1 VAILIDIILSAGRSA
16 VELSL
21 FVLLPVMVI
30 MLSLMR
36 LLEARGALDWLVP
49 RVTPILRP
57 AGLNGL
63 GIFALLQ
70 VSFVSF
76 AAPVATLTM
85 MDQRGASSRH
95 IAATLAMVMA
105 MAQANVS
112 IPMSAMGLHFGA
124 VIAWSLAGGLIAS
137 ASTYYIFGRKL
148 DANEQ
153 PAIDQSIPHPV
164 ADNAKSVLDVI
175 NRAGAES
182 FKISVG
188 ALPMLILSLVA
199 ITMLRSLGVIDVLTQ
214 GLAPVMNA
222 LHLDTGL
229 ILPAITKYLAG
240 GTAMMG
246 IMNEM
251 IKHGTATAA
260 LLNQSAGFLV
270 HPLDI
275 PGVAVLISAGKRVSA
290 VWRPAVLGALI
301 GIIFR
306 TIAHMLFA

>member
-1 VAILIDIILSAGRSA
+1 MEILIEVILRAGRSA

-36 LLEARGALDWLVP
+36 LLEARGVLDWLVP
-49 RVTPILRP
+49 RIAPFFKP

-70 VSFVSF
+70 VGFVSF
-76 AAPVATLTM
+76 AAPVATLSM

-95 IAATLAMVMA
+95 IAATLALVMA

-112 IPMSAMGLHFGA
+112 IPMSAMGLRFGSMIIFA
-124 VIAWSLAGGLIAS
+124 IIGGLIAS

-148 DANEQ
+148 DKHEQ
-153 PAIDQSIPHPV
+153 AIDQSVPHPV

-182 FKISVG
+182 FKIAVG

-199 ITMLRSLGVIDVLTQ
+199 VTILRSIGAIDVLTRV
-214 GLAPVMNA
+214 LTPLMNFI
-222 LHLDTGL
+222 HLDSAL
-229 ILPAITKYLAG
+229 ILPVITKYLAG

-246 IMNEM
+246 VMNEM
-251 IKHGTATAA
+251 LKQGTMTVS
-260 LLNQSAGFLV
+260 LLNQSSGFLV

-275 PGVAVLISAGKRVSA
+275 PGVAVLISAGRRVSA
-290 VWRPAVLGALI
+290 VWLPAVLGACV
-301 GIIFR
+301 GILFR
-306 TIAHMLFA
+306 TVIHILLN

>member
-1 VAILIDIILSAGRSA
+1 
-16 VELSL
+16 
-21 FVLLPVMVI
+21 MVI
-30 MLSLMR
+30 MLSFMR
-36 LLEARGALDWLVP
+36 ILEARGVLDWLVP
-49 RVTPILRP
+49 KVAPLLRP

-70 VSFVSF
+70 ISFVSF

-112 IPMSAMGLHFGA
+112 IPMSAMGLHFGE
-124 VIAWSLAGGLIAS
+124 VIVWSLLGGLVAS

-148 DANEQ
+148 NAEEQ
-153 PAIDQSIPHPV
+153 PTIDQSIPHPV
-164 ADNAKSVLDVI
+164 ADTAKSVLDVI
-175 NRAGAES
+175 NSAGAES
-182 FKISVG
+182 FRIAVG

-199 ITMLRSLGVIDVLTQ
+199 ITLLRSLGAIDALTH
-214 GLAPVMNA
+214 GLAPIMKA
-222 LHLDTGL
+222 LHLDTAM
-229 ILPAITKYLAG
+229 ILPVITKYLAG

-246 IMNEM
+246 VMNEM
-251 IKHGTATAA
+251 IKQGTANAA
-260 LLNQSAGFLV
+260 LLNHSAGLLV

-290 VWRPAVLGALI
+290 VWRPAILGAVA
-301 GIIFR
+301 GIVFR
-306 TIAHMLFA
+306 TVAHMLIA

>member
-1 VAILIDIILSAGRSA
+1 
-16 VELSL
+16 
-21 FVLLPVMVI
+21 MVI
-30 MLSLMR
+30 MLSFMR
-36 LLEARGALDWLVP
+36 ILEARGVLDWFVP
-49 RVTPILRP
+49 RVAPMLRP

-70 VSFVSF
+70 ISFVSF

-112 IPMSAMGLHFGA
+112 IPMSAMGLHFGT
-124 VIAWSLAGGLIAS
+124 VIAWSLVGGLIAS

-148 DANEQ
+148 DSSEQ
-153 PAIDQSIPHPV
+153 PTIDQSIPHPV

-175 NRAGAES
+175 NSAGAES
-182 FKISVG
+182 FKIAVG

-199 ITMLRSLGVIDVLTQ
+199 ITLLRSLGVIDALTR
-214 GLAPVMNA
+214 GLAPIMAA
-222 LHLDTGL
+222 LHMDTVL
-229 ILPAITKYLAG
+229 ILPVITKYLAG

-251 IKHGTATAA
+251 IKHGTASAA

-290 VWRPAVLGALI
+290 VWRPAVLGALV

-306 TIAHMLFA
+306 TIAHILFA

>member
-1 VAILIDIILSAGRSA
+1 VTILIDLILSAGRSA

-30 MLSLMR
+30 MLSFMR
-36 LLEARGALDWLVP
+36 LLEARGALDWFVP
-49 RVTPILRP
+49 RVAPLLRP

-70 VSFVSF
+70 ISFVSF

-112 IPMSAMGLHFGA
+112 IPMSAMGLQFGT
-124 VIAWSLAGGLIAS
+124 VIVWSLVGGLVAS
-137 ASTYYIFGRKL
+137 AATYYIFGRHL
-148 DANEQ
+148 DAREQ
-153 PAIDQSIPHPV
+153 QALDQSIPHPV

-175 NRAGAES
+175 NHAGAES
-182 FKISVG
+182 FRIAVG

-199 ITMLRSLGVIDVLTQ
+199 ITVLRSLGAITAMTQ
-214 GLAPVMNA
+214 ALAPIMNA
-222 LHLDTGL
+222 LHIDTVL
-229 ILPAITKYLAG
+229 ILPVITKYLAG

-246 IMNEM
+246 VMNEM

-260 LLNQSAGFLV
+260 MLNQSAGFLV

-290 VWRPAVLGALI
+290 VWRPAVLGALA
-301 GIIFR
+301 GIAVR
-306 TIAHMLFA
+306 TIAHILLA

>member
-1 VAILIDIILSAGRSA
+1 VTILIDLILSAGRSA

-21 FVLLPVMVI
+21 FILLPVMVI

-36 LLEARGALDWLVP
+36 LLEARGVLDWVVP
-49 RVTPILRP
+49 RITPFLRP

-70 VSFVSF
+70 ISFVSF

-112 IPMSAMGLHFGA
+112 IPMSAMGLHFGT
-124 VIAWSLAGGLIAS
+124 VIMWSLAGGLIAS
-137 ASTYYIFGRKL
+137 ASTYYIFGRNL
-148 DANEQ
+148 DPQEQ
-153 PAIDQSIPHPV
+153 QPLDQSIPHPV
-164 ADNAKSVLDVI
+164 ADTAKSVLDVI
-175 NRAGAES
+175 NHAGAES
-182 FKISVG
+182 FRIAVG

-199 ITMLRSLGVIDVLTQ
+199 VTLLRSLGIVDALTHA
-214 GLAPVMNA
+214 LAPILSA
-222 LHLDTGL
+222 LHINTVL
-229 ILPAITKYLAG
+229 ILPVITKYLAG

-246 IMNEM
+246 VMNEM
-251 IKHGTATAA
+251 IQHGTASAA

-270 HPLDI
+270 HALDI

-290 VWRPAVLGALI
+290 IWRPAMLGALA
-301 GIIFR
+301 GIFFR
-306 TIAHMLFA
+306 TIAHVLLV

>member
-1 VAILIDIILSAGRSA
+1 
-16 VELSL
+16 
-21 FVLLPVMVI
+21 MVI
-30 MLSLMR
+30 MLTLMR
-36 LLEARGALDWLVP
+36 MLEARGVLDWFVP
-49 RVTPILRP
+49 RVAPLLRP

-112 IPMSAMGLHFGA
+112 IPMSAMGLHFGT
-124 VIAWSLAGGLIAS
+124 VIVWSLAGGLIAS

-153 PAIDQSIPHPV
+153 PVIDQSIPHPV
-164 ADNAKSVLDVI
+164 ADNAKSALDVI

-182 FKISVG
+182 FKIAVG

-199 ITMLRSLGVIDVLTQ
+199 ITLLRSLGAIDALTQ
-214 GLAPVMNA
+214 ALAPLMA
-222 LHLDTGL
+222 LLHVNTVL
-229 ILPAITKYLAG
+229 ILPVITKYLAG

-251 IKHGTATAA
+251 IKHGTANAA

-290 VWRPAVLGALI
+290 VWRPAVLGACV
-301 GIIFR
+301 GILFR
-306 TIAHMLFA
+306 TAAHMLIA

>member
-1 VAILIDIILSAGRSA
+1 
-16 VELSL
+16 
-21 FVLLPVMVI
+21 MVI
-30 MLSLMR
+30 MLTLMR
-36 LLEARGALDWLVP
+36 MLEARGVLDWLVP
-49 RVTPILRP
+49 RVAPLLRP

-124 VIAWSLAGGLIAS
+124 VIAWSLVGGLIAS

-148 DANEQ
+148 NANEQ

-164 ADNAKSVLDVI
+164 ADNAKSALDVI

-182 FKISVG
+182 FKIAVG

-199 ITMLRSLGVIDVLTQ
+199 ITLLRSLGAIDALTH
-214 GLAPVMNA
+214 GLAPIMA
-222 LHLDTGL
+222 FLHVDTVL
-229 ILPAITKYLAG
+229 ILPVITKYLAG

-246 IMNEM
+246 VMNEM
-251 IKHGTATAA
+251 IKQGTASAA
-260 LLNQSAGFLV
+260 LLNHSAGFLV

-290 VWRPAVLGALI
+290 VWRPAVLGACV
-301 GIIFR
+301 GILFR
-306 TIAHMLFA
+306 TAAHMLIA